1 MSLEGAGKLHL
12 FNQSHACSFIK
23 QLDGTA
29 MLKAGVDAVVLLPP
43 KEKRRCEAWRNMRLL
58 ISPDAGKWRIVGNST
73 AEFLRYV
80 SLPRTW
86 DNVRQRYGEQIA
98 VAAAA
103 ELWTNG
109 MLSICGKSLRVERST
124 EVGDAEPNFIAL
136 HVSQGCNMRCSYC
149 YNGSQ
154 GQALLSASDALAVL
168 EKAGS
173 ELKSDTISVDFLG
186 GEPLLAWPS
195 LVEIMNG
202 ARRLE
207 RRLHKKFK
215 FMMQTNGLLLTPE
228 IIGVLLKN
236 NVGVGVSL
244 DGPALIHDVCRRTV
258 RGETTH
264 ERVVGNLRLAR
275 QMGLDVNPLAV
286 ISSPESFTDVLEY
299 FVCELGLR
307 TMRFNILSS
316 LGRARSCRAI
326 EYSPLDYCRGFLK
339 MTERALQLA
348 VSLNTKLCIF
358 DLCWYIRNLL
368 TDARPYMCRRSPCG
382 LGRSIVACAAD
393 GFLYACEEYEDATK
407 AAMRLGRLSEVDLGR
422 LRDTSPFWR
431 GRQPRTVENV
441 PRCSRC
447 LWRRFCGGGCAHKAL
462 AYFGDWYREDPMC
475 AFYERL
481 FPELMWKIVED
492 KRYVQY
498 LA

>member
-1 MSLEGAGKLHL
+1 
-12 FNQSHACSFIK
+12 
-23 QLDGTA
+23 
-29 MLKAGVDAVVLLPP
+29 
-43 KEKRRCEAWRNMRLL
+43 
-58 ISPDAGKWRIVGNST
+58 
-73 AEFLRYV
+73 
-80 SLPRTW
+80 
-86 DNVRQRYGEQIA
+86 
-98 VAAAA
+98 
-103 ELWTNG
+103 
-109 MLSICGKSLRVERST
+109 
-124 EVGDAEPNFIAL
+124 
-136 HVSQGCNMRCSYC
+136 
-149 YNGSQ
+149 
-154 GQALLSASDALAVL
+154 
-168 EKAGS
+168 
-173 ELKSDTISVDFLG
+173 
-186 GEPLLAWPS
+186 
-195 LVEIMNG
+195 
-202 ARRLE
+202 
-207 RRLHKKFK
+207 
-215 FMMQTNGLLLTPE
+215 
-228 IIGVLLKN
+228 
-236 NVGVGVSL
+236 
-244 DGPALIHDVCRRTV
+244 
-258 RGETTH
+258 
-264 ERVVGNLRLAR
+264 
-275 QMGLDVNPLAV
+275 
-286 ISSPESFTDVLEY
+286 
-299 FVCELGLR
+299 
-307 TMRFNILSS
+307 
-316 LGRARSCRAI
+316 
-326 EYSPLDYCRGFLK
+326 